1 MTDSSYPRDMVGYGR
16 NRPHPRWPGEA
27 RIAVQFVINYEEG
40 AENTVLH
47 GDAGSE
53 TLLTEFGFAE
63 PRIGERALPIESMY
77 EFGSRVG
84 FWRLHR
90 LFTGRGVPV
99 TIFGVAMALARNPD
113 AVAAMVEADWEIAS
127 HGYRWI
133 DYHAVPEAEERAHIG
148 KVIAIQQELTGTRPL
163 GYFLGRRSPNT
174 VRLVA
179 EEGGFL
185 YSQDS
190 YADELPYWVEEAGR
204 PLLMIPYTADHND
217 HRFATAPG
225 FDWGEPFFAYL
236 RDAFDVLYEEGS
248 GAARHD
254 EHRLAQPAGRP
265 ARPLRRAQALRRPR
279 AGPRPGLALPRHR
292 HRPPLAGAGGRGL
305 ASHSLRTMVRCM
317 ARSACAMIAAWNVSS
332 NGLRQSGAGWPDAF
346 LTSWRGLSRPS
357 TLPVTLRRAWRRE
370 IPGSPPDLIRGP
382 GMTM

>member
-1 MTDSSYPRDMVGYGR
+1 MTDTPYPRDMVGYGR

-90 LFTGRGVPV
+90 LFTERGVPV
-99 TIFGVAMALARNPD
+99 TIFGVAMALARNPE

-133 DYHAVPEAEERAHIG
+133 DYHVVPEAEERAHIE

-225 FDWGEPFFAYL
+225 FDWGEPFFQYL

-248 GAARHD
+248 ERPGMMSIGLHS
-254 EHRLAQPAGRP
+254 RLVGRP
-265 ARPLRRAQALRRPR
+265 GRFAALRRFVDHV
-279 AGPRPGLALPRHR
+279 LAHDRVWLCRGIDIARHWR
-292 HRPPLAGAGGRGL
+292 GRG
-305 ASHSLRTMVRCM
+305 
-317 ARSACAMIAAWNVSS
+317 
-332 NGLRQSGAGWPDAF
+332 DA
-346 LTSWRGLSRPS
+346 P
-357 TLPVTLRRAWRRE
+357 
-370 IPGSPPDLIRGP
+370 
-382 GMTM
+382 